1 MPDFEAVIGL
11 EVHVQ
16 LATASKLFC
25 SCPNAFGKAPNTN
38 TCEVCTGM
46 PGALP
51 RINKQAVHYATLVG
65 LATNCSIN
73 LDSVFARKNYFYPD
87 LPAGYQISQ
96 FELPLCEHG
105 YVMIDVGN
113 GPKKIGITRIHMEND
128 AGKNIH
134 SHTENHSYVD
144 LNRAGTPLVEI
155 VSEPDMRSP
164 EEAVAYLKALYRIV
178 TYLGVCDGNMEE
190 GSFRC
195 DANVSIRPRGQEKLG
210 TRTELKN
217 VNSFRNVG
225 RAIAY
230 EIARQE
236 DVILDGGEVIQQTR
250 LYDAD
255 KNITQAMRSKEE
267 AHDYC
272 YFPDPDLL
280 PVHIDTEEFE
290 AWKKELPELPKERLA
305 RFMEMTGIAE
315 DEAEVLVSS
324 RTMADF
330 FEEAANKANPKKV
343 ANYILG
349 PMLRELNANGQTIAD
364 VAMKPEALAEL
375 VAIVE
380 EGLIS
385 AKIANDIFAD
395 LLKTG
400 AMPRAYVQE
409 HKLAQISDSGAIDSA
424 VDKVIAANPAEVE
437 AYRQGKTKLLSF
449 FMGQVMRETRGKA
462 NPGLVNKLLKEKL
475 G

>member
-1 MPDFEAVIGL
+1 MPDYEAVIGL

-16 LATASKLFC
+16 LATKSKLFC
-25 SCPNAFGKAPNTN
+25 SCPNAFGMEPNTN

-51 RINKQAVHYATLVG
+51 RINHQAVHYATLVG

-87 LPAGYQISQ
+87 LPCGYQISQ

-105 YVMIDVGN
+105 HVMIDTPN

-134 SHTENHSYVD
+134 ADTHSYVD

-155 VSEPDMRSP
+155 VSEPDMRSA

-195 DANVSIRPRGQEKLG
+195 DANVSIRPRGSEKLG

-217 VNSFRNVG
+217 VNSFRNVA

-236 DVILDGGEVIQQTR
+236 DLVDDGGVVEQQTR

-255 KNITQAMRSKEE
+255 KNITAAMRSKEE

-280 PVHIDTEEFE
+280 PVHIEPAEFE
-290 AWKKELPELPKERLA
+290 AWKKELPELPKERMQ
-305 RFMEMTGIAE
+305 RFKEMTGVAD
-315 DEAEVLVSS
+315 DEAEILVSS
-324 RTMADF
+324 RAMADF
-330 FEEAANKANPKKV
+330 FETAAGKANPKKV
-343 ANYILG
+343 ANYIVG
-349 PMLRELNANGQTIAD
+349 PLQRELNAAGKTVAEIAMTAD
-364 VAMKPEALAEL
+364 NLAEL
-375 VAIVE
+375 VNIVD

-385 AKIANDIFAD
+385 AKIANDIFAE
-395 LLKTG
+395 LCESG
-400 AMPRAYVQE
+400 ASPKDYVTE
-409 HKLAQISDSGAIDSA
+409 HKLAQISDTGAIDSA

-437 AYRQGKTKLLSF
+437 AYKGGKKKLISF
-449 FMGQVMRETRGKA
+449 FMGQVMRETKGKA
-462 NPGLVNKLLKEKL
+462 NPAVVSKLLQEKL